1 MTTGRL
7 LTVVKIALDHRTWLP
22 HVPGSKNMYGSEG
35 PGRAL
40 VLMADS
46 DSESDELPQLEN
58 AMQQLHHA
66 RAHGTHNAAF
76 LEDVILN
83 DVGLAA
89 HVLLRF
95 NATTP
100 VVAIT
105 DEILLLW
112 AQATSGGFTVY
123 PRLADWWCDI
133 DDRFEGSFPSIFFA
147 MNPPDARA
155 CRFLLEDL
163 LVVTLVAIEF
173 ESNRPISCAY
183 RDHRL
188 YTPPPPGGMNMY
200 GSEGPME
207 VSMRLQKQSWSLCS
221 TRLPSADEWEAE
233 LDLCS
238 NVKNS
243 KKSPTGSSTIKDS
256 ASKVR
261 AKCIPQV
268 PPIKATKGSR
278 SAERIRAIERAKK
291 EVELSLN
298 RKELIAKMLAWQPI
312 VEP

>member
-1 MTTGRL
+1 
-7 LTVVKIALDHRTWLP
+7 
-22 HVPGSKNMYGSEG
+22 
-35 PGRAL
+35 
-40 VLMADS
+40 MADS

-188 YTPPPPGGMNMY
+188 YTPLPPGGMNMY

-207 VSMRLQKQSWSLCS
+207 VSMRLQKMLEERGVGTDVSVSRVKDAISAFVGPLHLVWSQSVTS
-221 TRLPSADEWEAE
+221 PF
-233 LDLCS
+233 LD
-238 NVKNS
+238 
-243 KKSPTGSSTIKDS
+243 
-256 ASKVR
+256 
-261 AKCIPQV
+261 PQ
-268 PPIKATKGSR
+268 IF
-278 SAERIRAIERAKK
+278 
-291 EVELSLN
+291 
-298 RKELIAKMLAWQPI
+298 
-312 VEP
+312 